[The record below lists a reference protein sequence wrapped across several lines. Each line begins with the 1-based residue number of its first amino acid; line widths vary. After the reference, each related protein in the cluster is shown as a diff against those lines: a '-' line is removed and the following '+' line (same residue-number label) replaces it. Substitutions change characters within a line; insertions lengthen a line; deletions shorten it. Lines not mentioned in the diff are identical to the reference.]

1 VTAPTD
7 PALEQ
12 PAPFRCAAASLA
24 RDEPVAGTAS
34 TVRAFVAVEDPG
46 PWGVRALVDSR
57 LPQPVKD
64 HLRAVE
70 AQRGVKVLLIR
81 RPGGGSRRTP
91 GVRVLVAHAVEGWL
105 ESTLLGSVDDVAGL
119 DLEGLADGRR
129 PGLEPATDPAY
140 LVCTHGRHDAC
151 CAERGRPFATA
162 LCAAAPDQSWEVSHI
177 GGDRFAAN
185 ALVLPYGLYYGRL
198 DAERAARFAEDHGN
212 GLLDLD
218 HLRGRSRYAFAV
230 QYAEIAL
237 RREIDDRRIT
247 PFRLRSVEQQ
257 EGVTSAV
264 FHADGRQWRVVV
276 ETRRRPAEVLT
287 CGAAAAS
294 GAPAHR
300 MVELRRLPPAPEAD
314 DVSDA

>member
-1 VTAPTD
+1 VTTPVE
-7 PALEQ
+7 PEREQ

-46 PWGVRALVDSR
+46 PWGVRALSDSR
-57 LPQPVKD
+57 LSQPVKD
-64 HLRAVE
+64 HLRSVE

-81 RPGGGSRRTP
+81 RPGGASRRTP
-91 GVRVLVAHAVEGWL
+91 GVRVLVAHAVGGWL

-119 DLEGLADGRR
+119 DLDGLADGRR

-162 LCAAAPDQSWEVSHI
+162 LCAEAPEQSWEVSHI
-177 GGDRFAAN
+177 GGDRFAGN

-198 DAERAARFAEDHGN
+198 EAPHAARFAEDHGN

-230 QYAEIAL
+230 QYAEIVL
-237 RREIDDRRIT
+237 RRERGDRRIA
-247 PFRLRSVEQQ
+247 PYPLRSVERQ
-257 EGVTSAV
+257 GDVTSAV
-264 FHADGRQWRVVV
+264 FDVDGEQWRAVV
-276 ETRRRPAEVLT
+276 ETGRRPGEVLT
-287 CGAAAAS
+287 CGASSAS

-300 MVELRRLPPAPEAD
+300 LVELTPA
-314 DVSDA
+314 

>member
-1 VTAPTD
+1 MNESTD
-7 PALEQ
+7 PARAE

-70 AQRGVKVLLIR
+70 AQRGVKVLLMR

-91 GVRVLVAHAVEGWL
+91 GVRVLVAHAVGGWL

-119 DLEGLADGRR
+119 DLVGLADGRR
-129 PGLEPATDPAY
+129 PGLEPVTDPAY

-162 LCAAAPDQSWEVSHI
+162 LCAAAPDHAWEVSHV

-185 ALVLPYGLYYGRL
+185 ALVLPHGLYYGRL
-198 DAERAARFAEDHGN
+198 EAEQAARFAEDHAR
-212 GLLDLD
+212 GLLDLER
-218 HLRGRSRYAFAV
+218 LRGRSRYAFAV

-237 RREIDDRRIT
+237 RREIGDRRIT
-247 PFRLRSVEQQ
+247 PYPLRSVERQD
-257 EGVTSAV
+257 GVTSV
-264 FHADGRQWRVVV
+264 VLDVDGSPWRVVV
-276 ETRRRPAEVLT
+276 GTGTRPAEMLT
-287 CGAAAAS
+287 CGATAAS
-294 GAPAHR
+294 AAPAHR
-300 MVELRRLPPAPEAD
+300 LVELTRLPQAGRTG
-314 DVSDA
+314 VSDA